1 MTVVGKSF
9 GSWTVINA
17 DATGKRAA
25 CRCVCGR
32 VQVIAVDALVSGDS
46 TSCGCQR
53 LAPDQ
58 SRALRDEAARLR
70 LRRDQDWRSGD
81 RS

>member
-1 MTVVGKSF
+1 MTTGGKRF
-9 GSWTVINA
+9 GSWIVISA
-17 DATGKRAA
+17 DATGKRAG
-25 CRCVCGR
+25 CRCACGTVR
-32 VQVIAVDALVSGDS
+32 VIAVEALTSGAS

-70 LRRDQDWRSGD
+70 LRRNHDWRPGD

>member
-1 MTVVGKSF
+1 MTVTGKCF
-9 GSWTVINA
+9 GSWTVISA
-17 DATGKRAA
+17 DATSKRAA
-25 CRCVCGR
+25 CRCVCGTVR
-32 VQVIAVDALVSGDS
+32 VMAVDALASGTS

-58 SRALRDEAARLR
+58 SQALRDEAARLR
-70 LRRDQDWRSGD
+70 LRREQDWRSGD

>member
-1 MTVVGKSF
+1 MTLASKCFGFWTVVS
-9 GSWTVINA
+9 A
-17 DATGKRAA
+17 DATRKRAA
-25 CRCVCGR
+25 CRCVCGTLR
-32 VQVIAVDALVSGDS
+32 VIAVEALASGAS

-70 LRRDQDWRSGD
+70 LRRDQDWRPGD